1 MTTPGSPPGR
11 ESDVVP
17 SSPGDSPGYNPP
29 ETSTAKSAE
38 KGGSEEVLEAEAKP
52 EKVHSIDNK
61 PQPVTQSRASEV
73 QNTDPPITDLE
84 LHSNEPDTGSQGGH
98 EDDDVEV
105 IIGPLNKTKIG
116 EIKTNISE
124 VRRAGRESIEKVV
137 KKIEEQKPEKAS
149 GQDKARTL
157 GSIQAKIATE
167 RTAREKH
174 TSKSTVQKPSKD
186 EEKMEKPATRRREAD
201 QRKMENRKKPKKGQ
215 TELPPRK
222 IAIEIVDVSD
232 DDAQSGSR
240 GHHDAHAPNKADSTA
255 NRTKQK
261 APRNANNRVQT
272 DKRKTEP
279 RNSPTPKPSQ
289 KAPEDDQQTVR
300 AVERKI
306 VSLGPRT
313 EENKKTYDITR
324 KHPSKQPN
332 YLRKGSEIPRGRS
345 RPKCPQNGRKTQHA
359 HERGHRPRWRTQVCT
374 KHEHQIQS
382 KTW

>member
-11 ESDVVP
+11 ESEVEP
-17 SSPGDSPGYNPP
+17 STPGDSPRYNPP
-29 ETSTAKSAE
+29 ETPTAESAEKSAE
-38 KGGSEEVLEAEAKP
+38 KRGNEEVLETEAKP
-52 EKVHSIDNK
+52 EKEPSKDKK

-84 LHSNEPDTGSQGGH
+84 LHSNEPDTGSRGGH

-105 IIGPLNKTKIG
+105 IIGPLNKTKID

-174 TSKSTVQKPSKD
+174 TSKSTAQKPSKD
-186 EEKMEKPATRRREAD
+186 EEKTEKPATRRREAD
-201 QRKMENRKKPKKGQ
+201 ERKMENRKKPKKGQ

-255 NRTKQK
+255 N
-261 APRNANNRVQT
+261 
-272 DKRKTEP
+272 
-279 RNSPTPKPSQ
+279 
-289 KAPEDDQQTVR
+289 
-300 AVERKI
+300 
-306 VSLGPRT
+306 
-313 EENKKTYDITR
+313 
-324 KHPSKQPN
+324 
-332 YLRKGSEIPRGRS
+332 
-345 RPKCPQNGRKTQHA
+345 
-359 HERGHRPRWRTQVCT
+359 
-374 KHEHQIQS
+374 
-382 KTW
+382 